1 MNKQLT
7 AEETKSAL
15 ATIAALGQ
23 HVRNEQHLRDI
34 LLRISSKQ
42 RRSVYD
48 RIKPH
53 LQFNASSF
61 RVLMRSN
68 GNN

>member
-1 MNKQLT
+1 MNKPFT

-23 HVRNEQHLRDI
+23 HVRDDAHLKSI
-34 LLRISSKQ
+34 LLKISDKQ
-42 RRSVYD
+42 RKSVYE

-53 LQFNASSF
+53 LNFTPRVF
-61 RVLMRSN
+61 RALMRSN
-68 GNN
+68 G